1 MKIIARK
8 SETGSV
14 LAMSVIMCAIIGTM
28 LGSYLVL
35 INSRNQAA
43 MRAMAWNAAIPVL
56 EAGIEEALTHIND
69 DKGAATANSWQSDL
83 INGNRYYWKSR
94 TLPDGSYYSVT
105 NFYVTT
111 PSPIIHSAGYVPAP
125 FHPGQYVSRIVEVT
139 ATNPPSLFSRA
150 IAANGMVTLSGNA
163 VVDGFNSAGF
173 ASALDAYN
181 TPSNRNAD
189 GGIATD
195 ASSSPA
201 INVGSAHVVGSAV
214 TGPGGTVLV
223 AGGSVGD
230 VNWMGGIEPGGWTD
244 NTMNVHFMDNSK
256 PISTYLAPS
265 SVSAGGSNVTV
276 LNTGTYQSS
285 SAMVSNDKSTPIVV
299 TGNATL
305 VVPGDFIISGTG
317 YVYIQPGAS
326 LTLYVGGR
334 ASISGGGVVNATG
347 LPANFTYIGLP
358 GNTVLNYSGSAAFI
372 GTINAPEANLNL
384 GGNAQL
390 YGAVICNTFTSS
402 GGSSVHYDKALRGG
416 GIFTITSWK
425 ENFANSL
432 AASAG
437 SRPGQNPNP

>member
-1 MKIIARK
+1 MKTLTRK
-8 SETGSV
+8 SEEGSV

-56 EAGIEEALTHIND
+56 EAGIEESLTHLND
-69 DKGAATANSWQSDL
+69 DKGAPSANSWQTAL
-83 INGNRYYWKSR
+83 LYGNRYYWKSR

-105 NFYVTT
+105 NFNVTT
-111 PSPIIHSAGYVPAP
+111 PNPVIRSAGYVPAP
-125 FHPGQYVSRIVEVT
+125 FHAGQYISRIVEVT

-195 ASSSPA
+195 SSASPA

-214 TGPGGTVLV
+214 TGPGGTVQV
-223 AGGSVGD
+223 SGGSVGGL
-230 VNWMGGIEPGGWTD
+230 NWTGTGAEPGMTD

-256 PISTYLAPS
+256 PIGTYLAPS
-265 SVSAGGSNVTV
+265 TVSTGGSNVTV
-276 LNTGTYQSS
+276 LSTGMYQAS
-285 SAMVSNDKSTPIVV
+285 SAMISNDKSTPIVV
-299 TGNATL
+299 AGKTTL
-305 VVPGDFIISGTG
+305 IVPGDFIVSGTG
-317 YVYIQPGAS
+317 YVYIEPGAS

-347 LPANFTYIGLP
+347 LPSNFTYIGLP

-425 ENFANSL
+425 ENFPNSL
-432 AASAG
+432 AGTAETKTG
-437 SRPGQNPNP
+437 PLGP